1 MKNNSHD
8 SSQTKKNKIETVAI
22 IPVRGNS
29 KRIPGKNLRV
39 FAGKVLFCW
48 TIDAAMQ
55 SPEID
60 FVILSTESK
69 EIADAANR
77 YVHDTYP
84 QHFGL
89 NKDFTRFNV
98 YMRPPELSQDHVQT
112 DEVVLFVL
120 RQMQAQGLNPEVIVT
135 LLATSPLRN
144 AADVTAAVRLH
155 YRNSPATV
163 ISGGYAAGFYWRSSM
178 TRIPL
183 PMSIVISTGEDYSI
197 TSSRD
202 LVAVGEPLETNP
214 AIRPGTQWVKK
225 HDKLFKEDGAVYVT
239 SAEKLEAHRTKMI
252 PPFILYET
260 GTSVDIDTEEDWKNA
275 ERLVVSRQPTE

>member
-8 SSQTKKNKIETVAI
+8 NSQTKKNKVKTVAI

-77 YVHDTYP
+77 YVNDIYP
-84 QHFGL
+84 PNFETDD
-89 NKDFTRFNV
+89 KDYSKFNV

-112 DEVVLFVL
+112 DEVILFVL
-120 RQMQAQGLNPEVIVT
+120 RQMQAQGLNPEAIVT

-144 AADVTAAVRLH
+144 AVDVTNAVKLH

-163 ISGGYAAGFYWRSSM
+163 VSGEYVNGFFWEAHLQSAPFPISYDEPQARK
-178 TRIPL
+178 L
-183 PMSIVISTGEDYSI
+183 
-197 TSSRD
+197 D
-202 LVAVGEPLETNP
+202 LFGTPLEKDP
-214 AIRPGTQWVKK
+214 SIRPGTQWISK

-239 SAEKLEAHRTKMI
+239 SAEKLETHRTKMI
-252 PPFILYET
+252 PPFILHET

-275 ERLVVSRQPTE
+275 ERLVVSRQPAE